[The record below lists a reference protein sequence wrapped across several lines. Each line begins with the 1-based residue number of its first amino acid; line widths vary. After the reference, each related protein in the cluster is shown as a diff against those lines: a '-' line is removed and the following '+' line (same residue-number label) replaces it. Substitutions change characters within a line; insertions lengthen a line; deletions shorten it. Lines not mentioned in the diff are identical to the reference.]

1 MLMHAQVTVVDWAW
15 WIGLLLGVVPLLA
28 LAVWHSND
36 VCHCAFFTL
45 KRWRRRA
52 RLPPGHMGLP
62 FVGESLW
69 LLWYYKLARLPDGF
83 VHTRRRRYYAGGP
96 RERRGRVPDAPLW
109 LADRP
114 RLLAGG
120 Q

>member
-1 MLMHAQVTVVDWAW
+1 MSMHAQVTAVDWAW

-36 VCHCAFFTL
+36 VCHCAFFAL

-69 LLWYYKLARLPDGF
+69 LPWYYKLA
-83 VHTRRRRYYAGGP
+83 A
-96 RERRGRVPDAPLW
+96 APT
-109 LADRP
+109 ASP
-114 RLLAGG
+114 TP
-120 Q
+120 